1 MKDMSECEL
10 IQSILGGDRNAYA
23 VLVEKYTSDIFAIC
37 MGIIANVDDAM
48 DISQETFLKGLM
60 RIGQLRSSDRF
71 RPWLIGIA
79 RNLCFDHLRRNKKE
93 KMSVRTRNDTVH
105 EIPVKYHGIHE
116 AIARLPE
123 KYRVPLLMYYFDGR
137 SSDSVAEALNLS
149 RDGVLTRLSRGRREL
164 RRIIT
169 SWENDSEG

>member
-1 MKDMSECEL
+1 MS
-10 IQSILGGDRNAYA
+10 
-23 VLVEKYTSDIFAIC
+23 V
-37 MGIIANVDDAM
+37 
-48 DISQETFLKGLM
+48 
-60 RIGQLRSSDRF
+60 GQLRSSDKF

-79 RNLCFDHLRRNKKE
+79 RNLCFDHLRRNKRE
-93 KMSVRTRNDTVH
+93 KTSARTQNNTVH
-105 EIPVKYHGIHE
+105 GIPAKYRGIHE

-169 SWENDSEG
+169 SWENGSEG